1 MEAPVC
7 RSRLEINFIRLL
19 DETQQMANGSKPKDW
34 TFEKVGD
41 RAGPLCH
48 VLKLASYHNTT
59 WPTDHDFDRFMFA
72 GQDLFSCPVFDVSF
86 KYSFPVHQGAIHT
99 D

>member
-1 MEAPVC
+1 MCHELTPQLTLFPPQKLSHLPPTFIPTALPAMEAPVC

-59 WPTDHDFDRFMFA
+59 
-72 GQDLFSCPVFDVSF
+72 
-86 KYSFPVHQGAIHT
+86 
-99 D
+99 